1 MFFAGIR
8 KRYVIRAMLLGAVL
22 TAAFGA
28 AAGAAV
34 WKFGPG
40 AARGKQAE
48 EGKETV
54 EAFRLKEEL
63 GAGSVIRETDL
74 EAVMVPTELLAD
86 YKMKKEELVG
96 QTLKLGL
103 SKGTMLNH
111 DFVYEGEVFSED
123 MRIHNY
129 SYIKMTDRLK
139 KGDYVDIRISFPNGT
154 DFIVLSRK
162 KVMELTRGHDSAV
175 QEENGSDALWLEIGE
190 EEILRLS
197 SAVVDAAL
205 REGSSLY
212 AIQYTTDTQKEAVI
226 TYPVNKAVALLME
239 KDPNIWRRAEAV
251 VEERLRDTLDA
262 ELPGCADSGT
272 GGDDISYGPYI
283 EGDKITDDNMIS
295 GSVYGPGEDIV
306 YLD

>member
-22 TAAFGA
+22 TAVIGA

-40 AARGKQAE
+40 AVRGKQAE

-54 EAFRLKEEL
+54 EAFRLREEL
-63 GAGSVIRETDL
+63 GAGSVIKETDL
-74 EAVMVPTELLAD
+74 EAVMVPMELLAD
-86 YKMKKEELVG
+86 YDMKKEELVG
-96 QTLKLGL
+96 QALKLGL
-103 SKGTMLNH
+103 SKGTILNH

-162 KVMELTRGHDSAV
+162 KVMELTRAHDSAV
-175 QEENGSDALWLEIGE
+175 QEDGSNALWLEVGE

-212 AIQYTTDTQKEAVI
+212 AIQYASDTQKEAVV

-239 KDPNIWRRAEAV
+239 KDPNIWKRAEAV
-251 VEERLRDTLDA
+251 VEERLRDALDA
-262 ELPGCADSGT
+262 ELPGCDDRGT
-272 GGDDISYGPYI
+272 GGEDISYGPYI
-283 EGDKITDDNMIS
+283 EGDKVTDNNIVS
-295 GSVYGPGEDIV
+295 GNVYEPGEDIV